1 MIIQTSYNVQIY
13 SVFLMKPKFFPL
25 LDQALDEGI
34 RRGYR
39 RAYKHVDEPSE
50 ESIVESI
57 QEEVLNSLH
66 YYFNFE
72 ES

>member
-1 MIIQTSYNVQIY
+1 
-13 SVFLMKPKFFPL
+13 MKPKFFPL

-72 ES
+72 ESWFNFLKYWIILFICNL